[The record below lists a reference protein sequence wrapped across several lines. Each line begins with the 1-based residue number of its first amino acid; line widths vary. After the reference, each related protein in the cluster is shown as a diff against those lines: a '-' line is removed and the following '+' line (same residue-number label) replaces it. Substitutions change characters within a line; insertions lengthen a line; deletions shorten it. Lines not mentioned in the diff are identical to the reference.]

1 MLNISITPF
10 GIVYIV
16 LAIIAFFHSYQAVA
30 KVFAFSYLFQTTA
43 IFSIL
48 YTGFMPYLIG
58 PILLILK
65 GLRLKKEV
73 PQDVK
78 NIQTISIIFI
88 IFIISQSFIA
98 KYFFEG
104 NILVYEQGGMETA
117 IAKGMVP
124 YHFSLKQ
131 CIQWAYLMLN
141 IGGLISILKHRQYLD
156 NHFSKK
162 LIEQSVFFISFI
174 GIWKYIA
181 DNFGGWFPSTFFFN
195 NISFDLGNIW
205 QSVGGKIRFT
215 SVFVEASICGLF
227 LALFCWNTFF
237 TKTKNKIILESIL
250 LLCLLLTVASTGFFC
265 VLFGAAL
272 YLIKKRNIKV
282 IVFLFTIG
290 AFFYW
295 LAQYLN
301 LLDIV
306 YDMTINK
313 SGSESA
319 EVRSKI
325 MMSGLQIFKDT
336 YGLGVGLGASN
347 GSGLA
352 LTLLGQI
359 GILGCS
365 LFLGWL
371 YFIVKYL
378 SNRQIK
384 MQLCLWVLF
393 FGMCTS
399 VGYLSFPI
407 LWLELIIVCC
417 SSANILDNKSAA

>member
-16 LAIIAFFHSYQAVA
+16 LAIIAFCHSYQAVA

-43 IFSIL
+43 IFAIGN
-48 YTGFMPYLIG
+48 TGFMPYLIG

>member
-10 GIVYIV
+10 GFVYIV
-16 LAIIAFFHSYQAVA
+16 LAIIAFCRSYQAVA
-30 KVFAFSYLFQTTA
+30 KVFAFSYLFQTT
-43 IFSIL
+43 SIIVIGN
-48 YTGFMPYLIG
+48 TGFMPYLLG
-58 PILLILK
+58 PILLLIK
-65 GLRLKKEV
+65 GLKLKKEV

-88 IFIISQSFIA
+88 GFVIIQSFVA

-104 NILVYEQGGMETA
+104 QVMVYEQGGMETA

-124 YHFSLKQ
+124 YHFSMKQ
-131 CIQWAYLMLN
+131 CIQWVYLMLN
-141 IGGLISILKHRQYLD
+141 IGGLISILKHRHYLD

-162 LIEQSVFFISFI
+162 VIEQSVFFISFI
-174 GIWKYIA
+174 GLWKYIA
-181 DNFGGWFPSTFFFN
+181 DNFGGWFPNTFFFN
-195 NISFDLGNIW
+195 NLSFDLNNLW
-205 QSVGGKIRFT
+205 QSIGGKMRFT
-215 SVFVEASICGLF
+215 SIFVEASICGLF
-227 LALFCWNTFF
+227 LALFWWNTFF
-237 TKTKNKIILESIL
+237 INTKNKIILISIS

-265 VLFGAAL
+265 FLFGAAL

-282 IVFLFTIG
+282 IVFLFLIG
-290 AFFYW
+290 AFFYG

-301 LLDIV
+301 LLDTV

-319 EVRSKI
+319 EVRSEI

-336 YGLGVGLGASN
+336 YGLGIGLGASN
-347 GSGLA
+347 GSSIA

-359 GILGCS
+359 GVLGCS
-365 LFLGWL
+365 LFIGWL

-378 SNRQIK
+378 NNKHIK
-384 MQLCLWVLF
+384 MQLCLWVVLF
-393 FGMCTS
+393 VMCTS

-417 SSANILDNKSAA
+417 SSSNILDNKNAA